1 MQASNGAA
9 ILHPAAGT
17 VPVPV
22 REVLGV
28 AQEYLD
34 AGRLDAAGRM
44 LGHVLAADSGH
55 ADALHM
61 QGLISHRRGQEPQAL
76 ALMERAVAAQP
87 HSAMFWRNLSEV
99 SRMHGH
105 ADRALVAARRAIAL
119 DPADALGLFNLAM
132 VHYDRLEIAGCLA
145 AANACLDL
153 KPGLPQAH
161 MKLAQA
167 HLLAGDLAAGWREYE
182 WRYRI
187 PGAAPL
193 MPANLLTPD
202 RPQWDG
208 SAMPN
213 GRLLLV
219 ADQGYG
225 DVIQF
230 ARYIPGVLGLCPQ
243 VTIATFP
250 ELAVL
255 LGQMFPGLNMVSR
268 WEDTPTFAAYCPL
281 SGLPRLRGTV
291 LDSIPDGVPY
301 LAAVPDRAAH
311 WRGVLDG
318 LVPPGLK
325 RIGLSWAGRPT
336 HNNDANRSVALARL
350 APITDVD
357 GVAFVSLQKGPA
369 AREAEGYRGSAPL
382 IDLDGRTDGFDD
394 TAAIIDGLDL
404 VICVD
409 TAIAHLAGAMG
420 RPAWVMLPY
429 APDWR
434 WLLDRADTP
443 WYPSLRLFRPAA
455 PRDWPGVAAAV
466 AARLSRLAA
475 A

>member
-1 MQASNGAA
+1 MSVQTSNEAA
-9 ILHPAAGT
+9 IPRAT
-17 VPVPV
+17 VPVPL

-44 LGHVLAADSGH
+44 LGHVLAADPDH

-61 QGLISHRRGQEPQAL
+61 QGLICHRRGHGPQAL
-76 ALMERAVAAQP
+76 ALMEQAVAAQA
-87 HSAMFWRNLSEV
+87 HNAVFWRNLSEV
-99 SRMHGH
+99 SRMHGQ

-132 VHYDRLEIAGCLA
+132 VQYDRLEIAGCLA
-145 AANACLDL
+145 AARACLDL

-193 MPANLLTPD
+193 MPANLLMPD

-208 SAMPN
+208 HALPD

-243 VTIATFP
+243 VTIATSP

-255 LGQMFPGLNMVSR
+255 LGQMFPGLDIIVR
-268 WEDTPTFAAYCPL
+268 WENTPAFAAHCPL
-281 SGLPRLRGTV
+281 SGLPRLRGTE
-291 LDSIPDGVPY
+291 LDSIPGGIPY
-301 LAAVPDRAAH
+301 LAAVPERAAH

-325 RIGLSWAGRPT
+325 RVGLSWAGRPT
-336 HNNDANRSVALARL
+336 HNNDASRSVALARL
-350 APITDVD
+350 APITDVA

-369 AREAEGYRGSAPL
+369 AREAEGYRGRAPL
-382 IDLDGRTDGFDD
+382 IDL
-394 TAAIIDGLDL
+394 A
-404 VICVD
+404 
-409 TAIAHLAGAMG
+409 
-420 RPAWVMLPY
+420 
-429 APDWR
+429 
-434 WLLDRADTP
+434 
-443 WYPSLRLFRPAA
+443 S
-455 PRDWPGVAAAV
+455 
-466 AARLSRLAA
+466 
-475 A
+475 